1 MKAAY
6 GLIECWDGTVTS
18 GSTDITPRRADEV
31 TRLGMCY
38 VPQRENA
45 FPTLTVENLEMS
57 AYIKGGATEED
68 YRRVWDRFHIL
79 EDRKHQK
86 AGTMSGGQRQML
98 ALSFALMI
106 DPDCS

>member
-68 YRRVWDRFHIL
+68 YRRVWDRFPSSRT
-79 EDRKHQK
+79 ENTRRPGRCPAD
-86 AGTMSGGQRQML
+86 SGRCWRFR
-98 ALSFALMI
+98 SR
-106 DPDCS
+106 